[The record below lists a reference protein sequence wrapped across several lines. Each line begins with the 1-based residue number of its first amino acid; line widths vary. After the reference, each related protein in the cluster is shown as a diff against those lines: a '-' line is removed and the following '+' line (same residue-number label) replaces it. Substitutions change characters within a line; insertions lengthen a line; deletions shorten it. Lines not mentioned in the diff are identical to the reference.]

1 MTPRRLHRGS
11 AITAISKAGTLVWL
25 RVEKVDRNRI
35 DTLYDRSVKQTTK
48 FLDRFAN
55 DFIFIQFPLLV
66 SSEGFTWC
74 RGHVTEHHE
83 AAASMLAASA
93 MK

>member
-1 MTPRRLHRGS
+1 MRLHRGS

-35 DTLYDRSVKQTTK
+35 DTLYDRSV
-48 FLDRFAN
+48 RFAN
-55 DFIFIQFPLLV
+55 TFGLDHVFVQFPLLV

-74 RGHVTEHHE
+74 RGHVLERDE
-83 AAASMLAASA
+83 AAASMLAAAA
-93 MK
+93 MR